1 MNPGLPPIG
10 APGAQPDAQPVMLVQ
25 PIDDIQWMAYLAIL
39 LPDFEVPVA
48 PADGSE
54 PVPGGP
60 TRSAN
65 QSERIQRA
73 AGFLCHARYFA
84 FSGQYQAMLDQAE
97 QAAASFRAKALEA
110 ITKQKAE
117 NERLQAEQDAANEAE
132 RREARRK
139 LEAERTGAGEPV
151 TSTA

>member
-10 APGAQPDAQPVMLVQ
+10 TPGAPPDAQPVMLVQ
-25 PIDDIQWMAYLAIL
+25 PIDDVQWMAYLAIL
-39 LPDFEVPVA
+39 LPEFEVPVML
-48 PADGSE
+48 ADGS
-54 PVPGGP
+54 GP
-60 TRSAN
+60 APDGLMRPAN

-97 QAAASFRAKALEA
+97 QAAAGFRAKALEA
-110 ITKQKAE
+110 VTKQKAE
-117 NERLQAEQDAANEAE
+117 QERLQAEQDAANELE

-139 LEAERTGAGEPV
+139 LEAARTAAGEPA
-151 TSTA
+151 TPTT